1 MGAGVVTGRTGKV
14 TSGTGQLYPVED
26 TMGRGVVSG
35 SGTQAG
41 CVTSSLTIGSGKASL
56 DTRKKA
62 KKGENKPKM
71 EYNGGLK

>member
-56 DTRKKA
+56 DTEKNQP

-71 EYNGGLK
+71 YKNGI